1 MRASERLGTFGED
14 DGVEASVA
22 KFITIGYG
30 DRSGY
35 ERTRAEVRDAAH
47 AHDAWLLER
56 GAVMAIAGTAI
67 QVRNHD
73 DGGVKTEEG
82 PYMRSDLPVAGFA
95 LIEADSSEEAV
106 ELVSH
111 TPCAVAYGVVE
122 VWPLLNPSGDSRSPM
137 AQAPNRAP

>member
-1 MRASERLGTFGED
+1 VED
-14 DGVEASVA
+14 LVA

-35 ERTRAEVRDAAH
+35 ERTSADLRNAAH

-56 GAVMAIAGTAI
+56 GALMAIAGAPI

-73 DGGVKTEEG
+73 NGGVQTEPG
-82 PYMRSDLPVAGFA
+82 AYMRSDLPIAGFA
-95 LIEADSSEEAV
+95 VIEADNLEEAV

-111 TPCAVAYGVVE
+111 TPCAVTYGVVE
-122 VWPLLNPSGDSRSPM
+122 VWPLVNPSGK
-137 AQAPNRAP
+137 